1 MWQQGI
7 RRRRAKVQ
15 EDRTVVFQNAP
26 QLRSPFVTPGEIIAA
41 GLAVRVT
48 TVGYAE
54 VVRRRGDHEIDRT
67 VAESLDLFDAIAE
80 SKIEGNHAEA
90 LNGRRARTRKNA

>member
-1 MWQQGI
+1 M
-7 RRRRAKVQ
+7 
-15 EDRTVVFQNAP
+15 
-26 QLRSPFVTPGEIIAA
+26 TPGEIIAA
-41 GLAVRVT
+41 SLPVRVT

-80 SKIEGNHAEA
+80 SEIERSHDEA
-90 LNGRRARTRKNA
+90 LNERRARTRKKAVIPSEVEGSR